1 LGRDRLYI
9 SCNRRDRLLTAA
21 HSRVILPRPS
31 CPPQPLTGFGTAAV
45 ECTSSC
51 HSGLLLESGEKK
63 HSSNG
68 HARQRADP
76 CRVYMPV
83 AWAAACMDVAGELAL
98 CFRFCCSLHAW
109 GHQRHQRFNGHSF
122 FYFAAFPLH
131 TPLCQL
137 SAHACGHACMAD
149 SGPWGR
155 VKSHAD
161 MHDKTLIY
169 YEHAVSHVRTSLLIL
184 KRAIVWSDTQS
195 ACKRHVSMCSA
206 PFHLRRSVDRA
217 VRSTA
222 TLRTAHACMLNNCT
236 TSLRPPL

>member
-1 LGRDRLYI
+1 M
-9 SCNRRDRLLTAA
+9 T
-21 HSRVILPRPS
+21 
-31 CPPQPLTGFGTAAV
+31 
-45 ECTSSC
+45 
-51 HSGLLLESGEKK
+51 
-63 HSSNG
+63 
-68 HARQRADP
+68 
-76 CRVYMPV
+76 
-83 AWAAACMDVAGELAL
+83 
-98 CFRFCCSLHAW
+98 
-109 GHQRHQRFNGHSF
+109 
-122 FYFAAFPLH
+122 
-131 TPLCQL
+131 
-137 SAHACGHACMAD
+137 D

-236 TSLRPPL
+236 TSLRPPRAPTHQVEGCMSVCTTRCSTVVSLLTPSAAPPTPRTGTLDHDTQDTNDPHGWQAEAPECPPPWTCPSRRE